1 MHSVPGSDEDECN
14 REQGRPG
21 QGGDDSGGRRI
32 SGVLVD
38 ALTEADERY
47 QNSKNR
53 QISPRQS
60 PGGRE
65 QRQRAAHDHE
75 NDQVGGHQLTKRE
88 SIDASLRGEVLRW
101 GSRLGVSRGDFFDC
115 VGWTFGGGV
124 AGGGEPGRRY
134 YRRPKNHAG
143 ILRRAIFGP
152 NVP

>member
-101 GSRLGVSRGDFFDC
+101 GSRLVCLEVISSIALAGR
-115 VGWTFGGGV
+115 FGGGV

-134 YRRPKNHAG
+134 YRRPKESCGHIATG
-143 ILRRAIFGP
+143 DLWP